1 MIRSSVHTLM
11 AMKTLDSSSFAS
23 RQKLSKYA
31 KAFVVY
37 VIFTIGA
44 SAQSQEMCYYPIK
57 KESFE
62 FSIIDITGIDK
73 PDLRALLKDK
83 EPAINCLATP
93 GEAPTCSTP
102 WNGKVYIQQ
111 CERNRICIQG
121 MQDREG
127 RQIDFRNQYGNGMLQ
142 FEYFNSK
149 ERAIGTYRCGQLEG
163 LGVIIDQWYATTPEL
178 VGDRFE
184 RLTYK
189 IDGQTRSYNAKRQWK
204 IVYGSPISATSGS
217 KGSF

>member
-1 MIRSSVHTLM
+1 
-11 AMKTLDSSSFAS
+11 MKLFDSPAIAIG
-23 RQKLSKYA
+23 QKLSKYIKNFA
-31 KAFVVY
+31 VY
-37 VIFTIGA
+37 GVFAIGA
-44 SAQSQEMCYYPIK
+44 SAQSQEMCYYPVT

-62 FSIIDITGIDK
+62 FAIVDVTGIND

-83 EPAINCLATP
+83 EPAINCLAVP
-93 GEAPTCSTP
+93 GEAPTCTTP
-102 WNGKVYIQQ
+102 WNGKVYIEQ

-142 FEYFNSK
+142 FEYFNNK

-163 LGVIIDQWYATTPEL
+163 LGVVIGQWYATTPEL
-178 VGDRFE
+178 VGNRFE

-189 IDGQTRSYNAKRQWK
+189 IDGQSRIYNAKRQWK
-204 IVYGSPISATSGS
+204 IVYGLPVSATSGS